1 VVYLQRAKGPTYS
14 TNSPS
19 KSTKS
24 PSGSEVE
31 NASVVDVQGTEV
43 KAEKSDNKGINI
55 EGATEE
61 GIKSVINF
69 LKEKIP
75 GLKVKVMNIDIAEEV
90 IDDTDSMK
98 QLMQDGDDTGS
109 SEDSEGESDLEELQ
123 PDGVALEGGS
133 DASEEEKDLDTKL
146 FIGGV
151 VHNNEDSPT
160 KDEYVRVPAD
170 VKEVERDSFVLHV
183 PGKSLEYDTGE
194 SKMSKVKVA
203 AIAAQGIS
211 ELMPSEIAKAFWS
224 SDRASSKVRF
234 YMLSIRSRKLE
245 LGHFT

>member
-1 VVYLQRAKGPTYS
+1 MVYLQRAKGPTYS

-90 IDDTDSMK
+90 MDDTDSVK
-98 QLMQDGDDTGS
+98 QLMQDGDDSGS

-123 PDGVALEGGS
+123 PDGVALEGGN

-151 VHNNEDSPT
+151 VHNEDSPT

-183 PGKSLEYDTGE
+183 PGKSLEYETGE
-194 SKMSKVKVA
+194 SKMPKVKVA
-203 AIAAQGIS
+203 AIAAQV
-211 ELMPSEIAKAFWS
+211 F
-224 SDRASSKVRF
+224 
-234 YMLSIRSRKLE
+234 LSLCLLKLPRHSGVLIE
-245 LGHFT
+245 PLQR